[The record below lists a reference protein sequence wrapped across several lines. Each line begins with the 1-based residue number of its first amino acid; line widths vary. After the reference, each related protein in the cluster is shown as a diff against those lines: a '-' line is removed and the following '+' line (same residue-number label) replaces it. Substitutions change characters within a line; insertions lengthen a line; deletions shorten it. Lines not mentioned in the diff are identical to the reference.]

1 VPQTTDEFV
10 KQVASS
16 GLMSSDDVLA
26 FIDAI
31 PGESRPSD
39 GEALERELVKQKKLT
54 RFQAEQIYAG
64 KGTSLTL
71 GNYVILD
78 KLGQGG
84 MGMVLKA
91 EHKRMKRLVAIKVM
105 SPAAVKTPDA
115 LKRFHREVEAAAK
128 LRHPNIV
135 AADDADEAKGTHFLV
150 MEYVEGSDL
159 AVLVKKQGP
168 FSVDQAV
175 RYIIQAARGLEYA
188 HKRGVIHRDIKP
200 ANLLLD
206 REGNVKVLD
215 MGLARID
222 DSVGGS
228 SDGAGLT
235 STGTIMGTV
244 DYMSPEQAMDTKQA
258 DARSDIYSLG
268 CSLYYLLTGK
278 VVYDGDTMMK
288 KLMAHQNG
296 VIPSL
301 ESSHVATRQ
310 DSQMKIGMEISSAL
324 PESGEIK
331 LGGPGDTTML
341 AALEAVFRRMVAK
354 RPEHRQRSMT
364 EVIAELERC
373 LTGASPTAVF
383 ITGSDSVK
391 SPHDGRT
398 TTHVS
403 PKPDVSTSEFSE
415 TMISSAG
422 TVENSPRTSQIQTVE
437 SIEPPRN
444 SQPASRQLKNPRTLM
459 LAAAAITIALLSVA
473 FVMTRRPGNVPVAN
487 DDTSKNKSLAT
498 NTVEVAAVTVADGAT
513 QPENYAL
520 EFNGVDQYVEL
531 PSLKFDGSHP
541 LTIEARV
548 VPHRRAPAEGIVQIC
563 GFTWFGLAAGE
574 GNWGGILQ
582 FPGSTLGKAGPAT
595 FLSDSSVF
603 LVAVADGNH
612 VSLSVNGK
620 PVTGEWIPLATYRN
634 DVMSLIGAG
643 YPSPL
648 PAGRGAYFNGIID
661 EIRVSRIVRDP
672 TLPLPTGRLARDE
685 HTLALYHFDEGT
697 GDVLKDSSGNNHHG
711 KIVGARWV
719 VPAIYPDGALVF
731 SEMSD
736 RVQLPQMPLRFEEP
750 FAFEAW
756 VRRADT
762 FEGYYWFVMDFYPG
776 PTLRFSPHHGRNW
789 QLGTEDPGYNIWVG
803 DQEDSPHMIE
813 RGKRQHLAGQWTGS
827 EMKLFVDGEL
837 TTRPKVIQLGEK
849 YASPVEF
856 YRDAWKNLASVSPAL
871 GGSTRFQEKSYGG
884 RIYSARISKGLRY
897 KEQFIPKP
905 LVADP
910 MTLALYDFEE
920 GRGDVLRDSSGN
932 NRHGKIVGA
941 KWDNLSPQMPR
952 PANAPFDAKTARAHQ
967 EEWAKHLGTTVETT
981 NSVGAKMILI
991 PPGEFLM
998 GSSDEQ
1004 VAAALKVAEKDAA
1017 SAFAVDYIR
1026 NAERPRH
1033 RVVIT
1038 KPLLMGAT
1046 EVTVGEFRKFIEESK
1061 YVTEAEQYGFGN
1073 SASMTLDD
1081 KVPAIDRGRSWRATG
1096 SAAVSD
1102 NSPVTQVSWNDAA
1115 AFCKWL
1121 SERERGEYR
1130 LPIEAEWEYACRA
1143 GTTTQ
1148 FSFGDEDQLLD
1159 KYAWYLMNTGD
1170 ESRPVGRKLP
1180 NAFGLFDMHGNLS
1193 ECCQDFYDSKWY
1205 EKTSPDDPRGP
1216 AAGFSCVIRGGSW
1229 PHAASTCRSAF
1240 RNAIPQSY
1248 RSNNDGFRVVRE
1260 LNVPATTASVTPP
1273 LPPGVAPKRIATTV
1287 GPQPP
1292 LTKAPFDAKQAR
1304 THQEAWAKHL
1314 GVSVEY
1320 TSSIGMKFVLIPPG
1334 EFTMG
1339 STDEQIEAALKSAE
1353 AMKADQ
1359 GTKDRIRKTER
1370 PQHKVVISKPFLM
1383 SATEVTIGQYKKFSA
1398 TGFVTEAEKA
1408 AVNDPKVQTY
1418 LNPGYSV
1425 TDDSP
1430 AASLTWNDAVAYCQW
1445 LSTQEKKVV
1454 RLPTEAEW
1462 EYACRAGTTTQ
1473 FSFGE
1478 DESELVKY
1486 AWYSKNAGGRSHP
1499 VGTLLPNPFGLY
1511 DMHGLLFEWCGDWY
1525 DETWYEKSPSKDSG
1539 GPSDGTSRVLRGG
1552 RWGTD
1557 SIDCRSNYR
1566 HSLAPSSRYN
1576 GNGFRYVE
1584 ELNVGTVSW
1593 QDWLGPKLQRNEIGG
1608 NGWIREGDAFTTE
1621 RVVSGVEVLPE
1632 ATRDGAIRLTYLL
1645 RDSNGIQINARDI
1658 KTGDIDATRRLYTA
1672 EDNGTELRI
1681 VFAKAGTAFTA
1692 LATQPISLSIPKETP
1707 RTLEFRVV
1715 GDTLTATLN
1724 NVVTVSARDSTI
1736 SNGNFALVALKGV
1749 LIQKV
1754 EYQSLDEPK

>member
-1 VPQTTDEFV
+1 MPQAIDEFV

-16 GLMSSDDVLA
+16 GLMSSDDVLG
-26 FIDAI
+26 FIEAI
-31 PGESRPSD
+31 PEESRPSD
-39 GEALERELVKQKKLT
+39 GEALARELVKQKKLT

-64 KGTSLTL
+64 NGGSLTL

-168 FSVDQAV
+168 FAIDQAV
-175 RYIIQAARGLEYA
+175 RCIIQAARGLEYA

-288 KLMAHQNG
+288 KLMAHQNS

-301 ESSHVATRQ
+301 ESSHIATRQ
-310 DSQMKIGMEISSAL
+310 IGTEISSATIENRATQFGGL
-324 PESGEIK
+324 GEA
-331 LGGPGDTTML
+331 TML
-341 AALEAVFRRMVAK
+341 SAAESVFRRMVAK
-354 RPEHRQRSMT
+354 RPEHRHRSMT
-364 EVIAELERC
+364 EVIAELEQC
-373 LTGASPTAVF
+373 LTGTSPTAVF
-383 ITGSDSVK
+383 IAGSDSASSPSDGK
-391 SPHDGRT
+391 SPT
-398 TTHVS
+398 VVS
-403 PKPDVSTSEFSE
+403 PKSDTSGDSEFSE
-415 TMISSAG
+415 TMISSANN
-422 TVENSPRTSQIQTVE
+422 VEQSPRASQLQVIDKVAHPG
-437 SIEPPRN
+437 S
-444 SQPASRQLKNPRTLM
+444 SQPASRQFERPRSVALVSVVVV
-459 LAAAAITIALLSVA
+459 AAFLFSVA
-473 FVMTRRPGNVPVAN
+473 FVMTRKPGSVPVAN
-487 DDTSKNKSLAT
+487 EETSQKELLAP
-498 NTVEVAAVTVADGAT
+498 NANAISAVTASDGNS

-563 GFTWFGLAAGE
+563 GFTWFGLAVGE

-582 FPGSTLGKAGPAT
+582 FPGSTLGKVGPAT
-595 FLSDSSVF
+595 FLPDSSVF
-603 LVAVADGNH
+603 LVAVADGNR
-612 VSLSVNGK
+612 VSLSVDGK

-719 VPAIYPDGALVF
+719 VPATYPDGALVF

-762 FEGYYWFVMDFYPG
+762 FEGNNWYVMDFYPG
-776 PTLRFSPHHGRNW
+776 PNLRFSPRIGRNW
-789 QLGTEDPGYNIWVG
+789 QMATEDPGYNIWVG
-803 DQEDSPHMIE
+803 DQEDSPHVIE
-813 RGKRQHLAGQWTGS
+813 RGKRQHLAGQWTGT

-849 YASPVEF
+849 YASPIEF
-856 YRDAWKNLASVSPAL
+856 YRDAWKSLASVSPTL
-871 GGSTRFQEKSYGG
+871 GGNTRYQEKSYGG

-897 KEQFIPKP
+897 KEQFIPRP

-967 EEWAKHLGTTVETT
+967 EEWAKHLGVPVEHT
-981 NSVGAKMILI
+981 N
-991 PPGEFLM
+991 
-998 GSSDEQ
+998 
-1004 VAAALKVAEKDAA
+1004 
-1017 SAFAVDYIR
+1017 
-1026 NAERPRH
+1026 
-1033 RVVIT
+1033 
-1038 KPLLMGAT
+1038 
-1046 EVTVGEFRKFIEESK
+1046 
-1061 YVTEAEQYGFGN
+1061 
-1073 SASMTLDD
+1073 
-1081 KVPAIDRGRSWRATG
+1081 
-1096 SAAVSD
+1096 
-1102 NSPVTQVSWNDAA
+1102 
-1115 AFCKWL
+1115 
-1121 SERERGEYR
+1121 
-1130 LPIEAEWEYACRA
+1130 
-1143 GTTTQ
+1143 
-1148 FSFGDEDQLLD
+1148 
-1159 KYAWYLMNTGD
+1159 
-1170 ESRPVGRKLP
+1170 
-1180 NAFGLFDMHGNLS
+1180 
-1193 ECCQDFYDSKWY
+1193 
-1205 EKTSPDDPRGP
+1205 
-1216 AAGFSCVIRGGSW
+1216 
-1229 PHAASTCRSAF
+1229 
-1240 RNAIPQSY
+1240 
-1248 RSNNDGFRVVRE
+1248 
-1260 LNVPATTASVTPP
+1260 
-1273 LPPGVAPKRIATTV
+1273 
-1287 GPQPP
+1287 
-1292 LTKAPFDAKQAR
+1292 
-1304 THQEAWAKHL
+1304 
-1314 GVSVEY
+1314 
-1320 TSSIGMKFVLIPPG
+1320 SIGMKFVLIPSG

-1339 STDEQIEAALKSAE
+1339 STDEQIEAALKSTE
-1353 AMKADQ
+1353 GMKADQ

-1418 LNPGYSV
+1418 LKPGYPV

-1454 RLPTEAEW
+1454 RLPTETEW
-1462 EYACRAGTTTQ
+1462 EYACRAGSTTQ

-1525 DETWYEKSPSKDSG
+1525 DETWYEKSPSKELG
-1539 GPSDGTSRVLRGG
+1539 GPLAGTSRVLRGG

-1557 SIDCRSNYR
+1557 SIDCRSSYR

-1576 GNGFRYVE
+1576 GNGFRCVE
-1584 ELNVGTVSW
+1584 ELNIGTVSW
-1593 QDWLGPKLQRNEIGG
+1593 QDWLGPKLLRDEIGG

-1632 ATRDGAIRLTYLL
+1632 TTRDGAIRLTYLM

-1658 KTGDIDATRRLYTA
+1658 KTGDVDATRRLYMA

-1681 VFAKAGTAFTA
+1681 VFAKAGAAFTI
-1692 LATQPISLSIPKETP
+1692 LATQPIPDSISKDSPK
-1707 RTLEFRVV
+1707 TLEYRVV

-1724 NVVTVSARDSTI
+1724 NSVTVSAKDSTI